1 MWWGSAASYAA
12 ATIKISSAGVANLTG
27 AVISGAITIT
37 GGSGI
42 SNLTDAGSLA
52 TLDSVGASNCDTTIV
67 SGGKIITSLLTA
79 DNIQAGTLVGRTVK
93 ANEGSGADVW
103 MSNDGV
109 IYFRYAN
116 DNQAI
121 FYCDTSGNLIID
133 ADNSISLLS
142 DGTGDDITI
151 AAGEDLGLIARDLS
165 VVCSRNAGITCDDWI
180 VTFND
185 DNDGSE
191 CYWADGATDN
201 TRMRLDEDG
210 NLYIDDLYNY
220 GADFA
225 EMFESVDGK
234 EIQPGVSVVL
244 EGEKIRKA
252 KNDETPIGVISAT
265 ANVIGNAGGTDA
277 GREWVGKYLVDEF
290 GRTVKEKA
298 EFWFIKKESIRERRQ
313 RIEKGL
319 PIKGWSD
326 EVKPPK
332 NAVRKIAKRKKLNP
346 RWNSEEKYI
355 ERKDRPEWNIVGLV
369 GRVRIRK
376 GQPTAPKWM
385 KLKDISDTV
394 EEWLIK

>member
-1 MWWGSAASYAA
+1 
-12 ATIKISSAGVANLTG
+12 
-27 AVISGAITIT
+27 
-37 GGSGI
+37 
-42 SNLTDAGSLA
+42 
-52 TLDSVGASNCDTTIV
+52 
-67 SGGKIITSLLTA
+67 
-79 DNIQAGTLVGRTVK
+79 
-93 ANEGSGADVW
+93 
-103 MSNDGV
+103 
-109 IYFRYAN
+109 
-116 DNQAI
+116 
-121 FYCDTSGNLIID
+121 
-133 ADNSISLLS
+133 
-142 DGTGDDITI
+142 
-151 AAGEDLGLIARDLS
+151 
-165 VVCSRNAGITCDDWI
+165 
-180 VTFND
+180 
-185 DNDGSE
+185 
-191 CYWADGATDN
+191 
-201 TRMRLDEDG
+201 MRLDEDG